1 MTPAPEEPTSESTPE
16 IEELQTEIEK
26 TREALGET
34 VDALSAKTDVKAR
47 VGAKVDEA
55 KGRVHDAATDD
66 QGDLKP
72 AVPAG
77 AAAVAV
83 GIVALLV
90 WRRRRR

>member
-1 MTPAPEEPTSESTPE
+1 MTPAPQEPTSESTPD

-26 TREALGET
+26 TREALAET
-34 VDALSAKTDVKAR
+34 VDALSAKADVKAR

-55 KGRVHDAATDD
+55 KGRVQDAATDD
-66 QGDLKP
+66 RGDLKP